1 MTTVAI
7 NAGSLRHRIT
17 LQSPPTARDSL
28 GQRSGDWV
36 DEATVWADA
45 RPLSS
50 RELLAAGQINSE
62 ISVRFRIRYRAGVLP
77 TWRVLWRD
85 VPHAIV
91 GNPIDVNGERV
102 ALDLLC
108 TAGIRDGVNA

>member
-7 NAGSLRHRIT
+7 NAGTLRHRIT
-17 LQSPPTARDSL
+17 LQSPPTSRDSL
-28 GQRSGDWV
+28 GQRTGSWV
-36 DEATVWADA
+36 DVATVWADA

-50 RELLAAGQINSE
+50 RELFAAGQISSD
-62 ISVRFRIRYRAGVLP
+62 ITVRFRIRWRDGVLP
-77 TWRVLWRD
+77 SWRVLWRG

-91 GNPIDVNGERV
+91 GEPIDVNGEQV

-108 TAGIRDGVNA
+108 TAGIRDGDGR

>member
-1 MTTVAI
+1 MTTVAL
-7 NAGSLRHRIT
+7 NAGTLRHRIT
-17 LQSPPTARDSL
+17 LQSPPTARDAL
-28 GQRSGDWV
+28 GQPSGTWV

-50 RELLAAGQINSE
+50 RERFAAGQINSE
-62 ISVRFRIRYRAGVLP
+62 VSVRIRIRWRDGVLP
-77 TWRVLWRD
+77 SWRVLWRD

-91 GNPIDVNGERV
+91 GEPIDVNGEQV

-108 TAGIRDGVNA
+108 AAGIRDGGA

>member
-1 MTTVAI
+1 MTVAI
-7 NAGSLRHRIT
+7 NAGALRHRIT
-17 LQSPPTARDSL
+17 LQSPPTGRGGM
-28 GQRSGDWV
+28 GQRTGAWV

-45 RPLSS
+45 QPLGS
-50 RELLAAGQINSE
+50 RELLAAGQVNSE
-62 ISVRFRIRYRAGVLP
+62 ISVRFRIRWRAGVLP
-77 TWRVLWRD
+77 SWRVLWRG

-91 GNPIDVNGERV
+91 GDPIDVKGERV